1 MKALHSP
8 DAHSKYEPPF
18 YKTAN
23 SILENLSFEIRMA
36 CC

>member
-8 DAHSKYEPPF
+8 DAHDKYEPPF
-18 YKTAN
+18 YKICKWDVKELK
-23 SILENLSFEIRMA
+23 SLRMA